1 VKVPPASASPH
12 TGPSPSNAPVSAAA
26 PASGR
31 LGVLAAL
38 FVTGFATFVNLYS
51 TQPLLPQFREIFRA
65 SELQV
70 SRTVSAPILAVA
82 LAAPLLGVLAD
93 SLGRK
98 RVIVASMLALSIP
111 TALAASSA
119 NLAQLIAWRFLQGL
133 LTPGIVAVAMAYI
146 SEETPEQLAGS
157 TMSIYV
163 TGGVVGGFAGRFA
176 SGLIAAHLGW
186 RASMIALGAATL
198 VGAIL
203 TWWRLPRSTKFVR
216 QDTAK
221 KTIASLRLH
230 LHNPQLLATYAV
242 GFNVLFCL
250 VGVFTYVN
258 FYLADP
264 PFSLG
269 PAELASIFAVYL
281 VGAVMTPFCGKMIDS
296 IGNRRMLMGAA
307 GGAAA
312 GVLLTLIHSTPVVIA
327 GLALAAASAFVSQ
340 SGASSYVGKVAGQA
354 RSSASGL
361 YVAFYYLG
369 GCAGAELPGDFWKQA
384 GWPGCVFLVVFM
396 QGVIALI
403 VSFVWREPRRPS

>member
-1 VKVPPASASPH
+1 M
-12 TGPSPSNAPVSAAA
+12 
-26 PASGR
+26 
-31 LGVLAAL
+31 
-38 FVTGFATFVNLYS
+38 TGFATFVNLYS
-51 TQPLLPQFREIFRA
+51 TQPLLPQFRELFHA
-65 SELQV
+65 SELLV
-70 SRTVSAPILAVA
+70 SLTVSAPIFAVA
-82 LAAPLLGVLAD
+82 MAAPLFGVLAD

-98 RVIVASMLALSIP
+98 RVIVASMLAISIP
-111 TALAASSA
+111 TALAATSA
-119 NLAQLIAWRFLQGL
+119 NLTQLVAWRFLQGL

-146 SEETPEQLAGS
+146 SEETPERLAGS

-176 SGLIAAHLGW
+176 SGLIAARFGW

-198 VGAIL
+198 AGAVL

-216 QDTAK
+216 QSTAQQ
-221 KTIASLRLH
+221 TFASLRLH

-281 VGAVMTPFCGKMIDS
+281 LGAVITPFCGRLIDRL
-296 IGNRRMLMGAA
+296 GNRRMLIGAA
-307 GGAAA
+307 GGAAV
-312 GVLLTLIHSTPVVIA
+312 GVLLTLIRSTPMVIV
-327 GLALAAASAFVSQ
+327 GLALTAASTFVSQ

-361 YVAFYYLG
+361 YVALYYLG
-369 GCAGAELPGDFWKQA
+369 GCCGSVLPGVFWKQA

-396 QGVIALI
+396 QGIIALI
-403 VSFVWREPRRPS
+403 ANFVWRDKPKTT

>member
-1 VKVPPASASPH
+1 M
-12 TGPSPSNAPVSAAA
+12 
-26 PASGR
+26 
-31 LGVLAAL
+31 
-38 FVTGFATFVNLYS
+38 TGFATFVNLYS
-51 TQPLLPQFREIFRA
+51 TQPLLPQFRELFHA
-65 SELQV
+65 SELLV
-70 SRTVSAPILAVA
+70 SLTVSAPIFAVA
-82 LAAPLLGVLAD
+82 LAAPLFGVMAD

-98 RVIVASMLALSIP
+98 RVIVASMLAISLP
-111 TALAASSA
+111 TALAGTSA
-119 NLAQLIAWRFLQGL
+119 NLTQLVAWRFLQGL

-146 SEETPEQLAGS
+146 SEETPERLAGS

-176 SGLIAAHLGW
+176 SGLIAARFGW

-198 VGAIL
+198 AGAVL

-216 QDTAK
+216 QSTAQQ
-221 KTIASLRLH
+221 TFASLRLH

-281 VGAVMTPFCGKMIDS
+281 LGAVITPFCGRLIDRL
-296 IGNRRMLMGAA
+296 GNRRMLIGAA
-307 GGAAA
+307 GGAAV
-312 GVLLTLIHSTPVVIA
+312 GVLLTLIRSTPMVIV
-327 GLALAAASAFVSQ
+327 GLALTAASTFVSQ

-361 YVAFYYLG
+361 YVALYYLG
-369 GCAGAELPGDFWKQA
+369 GCCGSVLPGVFWKQA

-396 QGVIALI
+396 QGIIALI
-403 VSFVWREPRRPS
+403 ANFVWRDKPKTT